1 MPRSRREPVDAVHEL
16 REGRA
21 VLGAPL
27 VREAHQLPQQLALG
41 AARRAVVDE
50 REEPWAIGANKIRKP
65 C

>member
-1 MPRSRREPVDAVHEL
+1 MTTPRSRRGQPAHAVHEL

-27 VREAHQLPQQLALG
+27 VREAHQGLPQQLALG

-50 REEPWAIGANKIRKP
+50 WE
-65 C
+65 